1 MIRLFRRILAF
12 LVLALFAA
20 GSASAF
26 EVITIPEDV
35 SAVNLTGVVDVVP
48 SEGGKVQLSTA
59 PGEDGIIR
67 RIEVLASQGGSNPN
81 WALFAL
87 RNDGDAQIERLLV
100 APFFRLPGSGVF
112 RPDLGA
118 ERIKVLTPSAGLR
131 PVRLVDREADVF
143 EVVIDPGATV
153 TFVAELSSERLPELY
168 LWQPN
173 AYRDYVNSFTLFR
186 GVVLGVTS
194 LASVFLT
201 IMFVV
206 RGRGV
211 FPATAAF
218 SWAVLTYLLI
228 DFGVLG
234 PLLGMSNGAVQP
246 FRAAAE
252 AAIATTL
259 FGFLFIYLNLHR
271 WHLRF
276 IHLALALLVV
286 FLALFGFAFLQPEIA
301 ATVARLVL
309 ALLGI
314 TGFFLILLLALRGY
328 DRAVLLVPTW
338 IIYVAWLFYA
348 WLVVTGQV
356 SSDVAQP
363 SVAGGLVLI
372 VMLLGFTSVQHA
384 FAEGQVSIGTLSE
397 VERRALALTG
407 SGDFVFD
414 WNIERD
420 RVSVSDELGTRL
432 GERRG
437 ALRGSIKRWLDRV
450 HPDDRDRFRTAFDT
464 LVELRRGKVSS
475 DMRLTAHDGSFRTFR
490 MRVKPVL
497 GGDGQVNRIVGTLQ
511 DVNEDRASR
520 DRLLHDAVH
529 DSLTGLPNKQLFLD
543 RLERSLVRARLPNG
557 IKPAV
562 FLIDIDR
569 FMELE
574 ERVGHSAADSVLL
587 AISRRIARIMRP
599 LDTVARLGGDQFGVI
614 LASEAAAGKIAE
626 TAEQI
631 RKALKSPFNFGERDL
646 SLTASIGVTIYDG
659 NPVGADDVLRDAELA
674 MYYAKR
680 LGGDRI
686 EAYRASARSIAA
698 YSKASE
704 EDLDRG
710 LRHGELQVQFQ
721 PIMDIHSGLI
731 AGCEA
736 LMRWNHPQ
744 RGQVPPEEFVPLAE
758 RTGLIERLGRLAFE
772 QAAHQTRDWAAQFEL
787 PEDFFVSV
795 NLSPS
800 QLSTETLL
808 NDMRAL
814 ISENRG
820 VAGHLKLE
828 ITESQV
834 MANPEHSAYMLA
846 ALKSLGLRIALD
858 DFGTG
863 HSSLSYLH
871 RFPIDTIKIPAAFVQ
886 LREDNGISQ
895 TQVPIIR
902 AVVALATDLDLSVIA
917 EGVESLEEIER
928 LQELNCQYAQGFAFG
943 SAMSGA
949 DLGKRLATQ
958 FAR

>member
-12 LVLALFAA
+12 LLLVLATA

-26 EVITIPEDV
+26 EVITIPQDV
-35 SAVNLTGVVDVVP
+35 SAVNLTGVVDIVP

-67 RIEVLASQGGSNPN
+67 RIEVLASQGGTNPN

-153 TFVAELSSERLPELY
+153 TFVAELSSDRLPELY

-234 PLLGMSNGAVQP
+234 PLLGISNGAVQP

-659 NPVGADDVLRDAELA
+659 NPVGAEDVLRDAELA

-846 ALKSLGLRIALD
+846 ALKNLGLRIALD

-886 LREDNGISQ
+886 LRDDNGISQ

-928 LQELNCQYAQGFAFG
+928 LQELNCHYAQGFAFG

-949 DLGKRLATQ
+949 ELGKRLATQ
-958 FAR
+958 FSR